1 VLFADLAGFTTHFG
15 RAIERAEGAGRYLD
29 GALARIELTKMLRAA
44 GRYDYVPLL
53 LVEAGS
59 RAERMGASK
68 TLGWIEDLS
77 VAEEAA
83 GA

>member
-15 RAIERAEGAGRYLD
+15 RATNELKGAGRYLD

-44 GRYDYVPLL
+44 GRHNDVPLL
-53 LVEAGS
+53 LVEAGF

-68 TLGWIEDLS
+68 ILGWIEDLS
-77 VAEEAA
+77 VAEEVA